1 MEVDGACVTWWQHRT
16 AEGVP
21 VFQHGG
27 SWGGQNSD
35 FFFVP
40 ERGFAMTMH
49 TNSTTGFKL
58 IAEVA
63 RCGWAMSHF
72 VGLSNRP

>member
-40 ERGFAMTMH
+40 ERGFAMTML